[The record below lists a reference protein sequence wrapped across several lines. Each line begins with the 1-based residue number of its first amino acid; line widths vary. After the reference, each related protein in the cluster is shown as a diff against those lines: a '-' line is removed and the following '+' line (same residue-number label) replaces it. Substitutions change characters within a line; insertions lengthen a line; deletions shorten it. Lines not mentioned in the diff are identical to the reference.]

1 MNFLDS
7 ILRGLKIMALLAIA
21 LQVQFAQASSA
32 VLARL
37 NNGEVI
43 TEKDLSEHLSRRV
56 DLRPVS
62 RNSWGVENILREM
75 AMTRVLLLEEGV
87 AQGQSGQSN
96 YRFDDKSALPVLKKL
111 MPLCAAPEDEKAA
124 RAFYDQ
130 NPNAFRVPPMVRLSR
145 VMLPIKETVDGEAAV
160 GWLLNQAQA
169 IVRGKKTF
177 DDAVQRASEVHK
189 LDPQGDLGWVTL
201 TDETQILRALADAKT
216 GEMVGPVSEG
226 EYVYFFRILGKRDA
240 RLLAWEEVS
249 STASGRAVR
258 YCREQGTIELRDRLF
273 KKYGVELDQAAIR
286 ALFNRHQSKK

>member
-43 TEKDLSEHLSRRV
+43 TEKDLSEYLGRRV

-75 AMTRVLLLEEGV
+75 AMTRVLLLEEGG
-87 AQGQSGQSN
+87 ALDQSGTSA
-96 YRFDDKSALPVLKKL
+96 YRFDDKSALPVHKKL
-111 MPLCAAPEDEKAA
+111 MPLCTAPEDEKAA

-177 DDAVQRASEVHK
+177 DEAVQRASEVHK

-258 YCREQGTIELRDRLF
+258 YCREQGAIELRDRLF